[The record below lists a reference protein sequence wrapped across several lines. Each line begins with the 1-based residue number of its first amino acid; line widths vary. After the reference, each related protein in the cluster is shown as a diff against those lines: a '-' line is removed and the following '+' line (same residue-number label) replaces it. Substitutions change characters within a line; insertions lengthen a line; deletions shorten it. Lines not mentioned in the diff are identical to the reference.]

1 MDAIS
6 YTAARSN
13 LAKTMEQVCEDHSTI
28 IITRNKAPSVVMM
41 SLEDF
46 EALQE
51 TAYLLRAPEN
61 ARRLLASV
69 AELEQGGGKERRL
82 GEH

>member
-13 LAKTMEQVCEDHSTI
+13 LAKTMQRVCDDHAPV
-28 IITRNKAPSVVMM
+28 IITRKQAPAVVMM
-41 SLEDF
+41 SLEDY

-61 ARRLLASV
+61 ARRLLEAV
-69 AELEQGGGKERRL
+69 AELERGDGRERSL
-82 GEH
+82 TD